1 MGMLLTW
8 RMSVSVGRFQ
18 LQFIVSGDKTCY
30 MNIYVMEVL
39 VNIVECYMP
48 VFKLISSVKVFPE
61 EYGDYDSTR
70 KQIIDTVEDVVRNSE
85 KISLSD
91 SELDAAFYSIVVML
105 DEVILCSELP
115 YRKEW
120 RDNLLQIKYFGHSTG
135 GVEFFNMLNKV
146 IGSGSQAAWVFLLC
160 LLLGFR
166 GKYSVSNDDEI
177 QDYISRLKKQCGLNI
192 RAEDKNK
199 IAFKQKKN
207 KSSWFN
213 FYLSLAGIIIIYFV
227 LLFMIY
233 VR

>member
-1 MGMLLTW
+1 
-8 RMSVSVGRFQ
+8 
-18 LQFIVSGDKTCY
+18 

-70 KQIIDTVEDVVRNSE
+70 KHIIDTVEDVVRNSD

-135 GVEFFNMLNKV
+135 GVEFFNILNK
-146 IGSGSQAAWVFLLC
+146 IIESGSQAGWVFLLC

-166 GKYSVSNDDEI
+166 GKYSASNNDEI
-177 QDYISRLKKQCGLNI
+177 NDYILRLKKQCGLNI
-192 RAEDKNK
+192 RVEEKNN
-199 IAFKQKKN
+199 IVFKQKKN
-207 KSSWFN
+207 KSSWFD
-213 FYLSLAGIIIIYFV
+213 FYLSLAGIIIIYFA
-227 LLFMIY
+227 LLFLIY

>member
-1 MGMLLTW
+1 M
-8 RMSVSVGRFQ
+8 
-18 LQFIVSGDKTCY
+18 
-30 MNIYVMEVL
+30 
-39 VNIVECYMP
+39 NIVECYMP
-48 VFKLISSVKVFPE
+48 VFKLISSIKVFPE
-61 EYGDYDSTR
+61 GYGDYDSTR
-70 KQIIDTVEDVVRNSE
+70 RHIIDTVEDVVRNSE

-146 IGSGSQAAWVFLLC
+146 IESGSQVGWVFLLC

-166 GKYSVSNDDEI
+166 GKYSVSNDDEVN
-177 QDYISRLKKQCGLNI
+177 DYISRLKKQYGSNLLTEEKKKI
-192 RAEDKNK
+192 TLKQRKNK
-199 IAFKQKKN
+199 P
-207 KSSWFN
+207 SWFN
-213 FYLSLAGIIIIYFV
+213 FYLSLSGIIIVYFV
-227 LLFMIY
+227 LLLVMY

>member
-1 MGMLLTW
+1 M
-8 RMSVSVGRFQ
+8 
-18 LQFIVSGDKTCY
+18 
-30 MNIYVMEVL
+30 
-39 VNIVECYMP
+39 NIVECYMP

-146 IGSGSQAAWVFLLC
+146 IESESQAAWVFLLC

-177 QDYISRLKKQCGLNI
+177 LDYISRLKKQCGLNI
-192 RAEDKNK
+192 RVEEKNK
-199 IAFKQKKN
+199 ISFKQKKN
-207 KSSWFN
+207 KLSWFN

-227 LLFMIY
+227 LLFVIY

>member
-1 MGMLLTW
+1 
-8 RMSVSVGRFQ
+8 
-18 LQFIVSGDKTCY
+18 

-61 EYGDYDSTR
+61 EYDDYDSTR
-70 KQIIDTVEDVVRNSE
+70 KHIIDTVEDVVRNSE

-91 SELDAAFYSIVVML
+91 SELDAAFYSIVVMF

-135 GVEFFNMLNKV
+135 GVEFFNILNKV
-146 IGSGSQAAWVFLLC
+146 IESGSQAGWVFLLC

-166 GKYSVSNDDEI
+166 GKYSVSNNDEVNN
-177 QDYISRLKKQCGLNI
+177 YISRLKKQYGLNLLT
-192 RAEDKNK
+192 EEKNK
-199 IAFKQKKN
+199 ITFKQKKN
-207 KSSWFN
+207 KSSWLN
-213 FYLSLAGIIIIYFV
+213 FYLSLTGIIIIYFA
-227 LLFMIY
+227 LLIVIY

>member
-1 MGMLLTW
+1 
-8 RMSVSVGRFQ
+8 
-18 LQFIVSGDKTCY
+18 
-30 MNIYVMEVL
+30 MEVL

-61 EYGDYDSTR
+61 EYGDYDSAR
-70 KQIIDTVEDVVRNSE
+70 KHIIDTVEDVVRNSE

-135 GVEFFNMLNKV
+135 GVEFFNILNKV
-146 IGSGSQAAWVFLLC
+146 IESGSQAGWVFLLC

-166 GKYSVSNDDEI
+166 GKYSVSNNDEVN
-177 QDYISRLKKQCGLNI
+177 DYISRLKKQYGLNLLT
-192 RAEDKNK
+192 EEKNK

-207 KSSWFN
+207 KSSWLN
-213 FYLSLAGIIIIYFV
+213 FYLSPASIIIIYFV
-227 LLFMIY
+227 LLFVIY

>member
-1 MGMLLTW
+1 
-8 RMSVSVGRFQ
+8 
-18 LQFIVSGDKTCY
+18 
-30 MNIYVMEVL
+30 MNIYFMEVL

-61 EYGDYDSTR
+61 EYGDYGSTR
-70 KQIIDTVEDVVRNSE
+70 KHIIDTVEDVVRNSD

-120 RDNLLQIKYFGHSTG
+120 RDNLLQVKYFGHSTG
-135 GVEFFNMLNKV
+135 GVEFFNMLNK
-146 IGSGSQAAWVFLLC
+146 IIESGSQAGWVFLLC

-166 GKYSVSNDDEI
+166 GKYSVSNNDEI
-177 QDYISRLKKQCGLNI
+177 NDYILRLKKQCGLNI
-192 RAEDKNK
+192 RVEEKNK

-207 KSSWFN
+207 KSSWFD
-213 FYLSLAGIIIIYFV
+213 FYLSLAGIIIIYFA
-227 LLFMIY
+227 LLFLIY

>member
-1 MGMLLTW
+1 
-8 RMSVSVGRFQ
+8 
-18 LQFIVSGDKTCY
+18 

-115 YRKEW
+115 YRKEFHW
-120 RDNLLQIKYFGHSTG
+120 R
-135 GVEFFNMLNKV
+135 
-146 IGSGSQAAWVFLLC
+146 C
-160 LLLGFR
+160 
-166 GKYSVSNDDEI
+166 
-177 QDYISRLKKQCGLNI
+177 
-192 RAEDKNK
+192 
-199 IAFKQKKN
+199 
-207 KSSWFN
+207 
-213 FYLSLAGIIIIYFV
+213 
-227 LLFMIY
+227 
-233 VR
+233 

>member
-1 MGMLLTW
+1 M
-8 RMSVSVGRFQ
+8 
-18 LQFIVSGDKTCY
+18 
-30 MNIYVMEVL
+30 
-39 VNIVECYMP
+39 NIVECYMP

-70 KQIIDTVEDVVRNSE
+70 KHIIDTVEDVVRNSD

-91 SELDAAFYSIVVML
+91 SERDAAFYSIVVML

-135 GVEFFNMLNKV
+135 GVEFFNMLNK
-146 IGSGSQAAWVFLLC
+146 IIESGSQAGWVFLLC

-166 GKYSVSNDDEI
+166 GKYSVSNNDEI
-177 QDYISRLKKQCGLNI
+177 NDYILRLKKQCGLNI
-192 RAEDKNK
+192 RVEEKNK
-199 IAFKQKKN
+199 IIFKQKKN
-207 KSSWFN
+207 KSSWFD
-213 FYLSLAGIIIIYFV
+213 FYLSLASIIIIYFA
-227 LLFMIY
+227 LLFLIY

>member
-1 MGMLLTW
+1 MSLTW
-8 RMSVSVGRFQ
+8 RISASVGRFQ

-70 KQIIDTVEDVVRNSE
+70 KHIIDTVEDVVRNSD

-135 GVEFFNMLNKV
+135 GVEFFNMLNK
-146 IGSGSQAAWVFLLC
+146 IIESGSQAGWVFLLC

-166 GKYSVSNDDEI
+166 GKYSVSNNDEI
-177 QDYISRLKKQCGLNI
+177 NDYILRLKKQCGLNI
-192 RAEDKNK
+192 RVEEKNK
-199 IAFKQKKN
+199 IVFKQKRN
-207 KSSWFN
+207 KSSWFY
-213 FYLSLAGIIIIYFV
+213 FYLSLAGIIIIYSA
-227 LLFMIY
+227 LLFLIY

>member
-1 MGMLLTW
+1 
-8 RMSVSVGRFQ
+8 MSVSVGRFQ

-146 IGSGSQAAWVFLLC
+146 IESGSQVAWVFLLC

-192 RAEDKNK
+192 RVEEKNK

-227 LLFMIY
+227 LLFVIY

>member
-1 MGMLLTW
+1 
-8 RMSVSVGRFQ
+8 MSVSVGRFQ
-18 LQFIVSGDKTCY
+18 LQFIVSGDKTFY

-146 IGSGSQAAWVFLLC
+146 IESGSQVAWVFLLC

-177 QDYISRLKKQCGLNI
+177 LDYISRLKKQCGLNI
-192 RAEDKNK
+192 RVEEKNK

-227 LLFMIY
+227 LLFVIY

>member
-1 MGMLLTW
+1 M
-8 RMSVSVGRFQ
+8 
-18 LQFIVSGDKTCY
+18 
-30 MNIYVMEVL
+30 
-39 VNIVECYMP
+39 NIVECYMP

-70 KQIIDTVEDVVRNSE
+70 KHIIDTVEDVVRNSD

-135 GVEFFNMLNKV
+135 GVEFFNMLNK
-146 IGSGSQAAWVFLLC
+146 IIESGSQAGWVFLLC

-166 GKYSVSNDDEI
+166 GKYSVSNNDEI
-177 QDYISRLKKQCGLNI
+177 NDYILRLKKQCGLNN
-192 RAEDKNK
+192 RVEEKNK
-199 IAFKQKKN
+199 IVFKQKKN
-207 KSSWFN
+207 KSSWFD
-213 FYLSLAGIIIIYFV
+213 FYLSLAGIITIYFA
-227 LLFMIY
+227 LLFLIY

>member
-1 MGMLLTW
+1 
-8 RMSVSVGRFQ
+8 
-18 LQFIVSGDKTCY
+18 
-30 MNIYVMEVL
+30 MNIYALEVL

-48 VFKLISSVKVFPE
+48 VFKLISSIKVFPE
-61 EYGDYDSTR
+61 GYGDYDSTR
-70 KQIIDTVEDVVRNSE
+70 RHIIDTVEDVVRNSE

-146 IGSGSQAAWVFLLC
+146 IESGSQVGWVFLLC

-166 GKYSVSNDDEI
+166 GKYSVSNDDEVN
-177 QDYISRLKKQCGLNI
+177 DYISRLKKQCGSNLLTEEKKKI
-192 RAEDKNK
+192 TLKQRKNK
-199 IAFKQKKN
+199 P
-207 KSSWFN
+207 SWFN
-213 FYLSLAGIIIIYFV
+213 FYLSLSGIIIVYFV
-227 LLFMIY
+227 LLLVMY
-233 VR
+233 VSIISYA

>member
-1 MGMLLTW
+1 M
-8 RMSVSVGRFQ
+8 V
-18 LQFIVSGDKTCY
+18 
-30 MNIYVMEVL
+30 VL

-70 KQIIDTVEDVVRNSE
+70 KHIIDTVEDVVRNSD

-135 GVEFFNMLNKV
+135 GVEFFNMLNK
-146 IGSGSQAAWVFLLC
+146 IIESGSQAGWVFLLC

-166 GKYSVSNDDEI
+166 GKYSVSNNDEI
-177 QDYISRLKKQCGLNI
+177 NDYILRLKKQCGLNN
-192 RAEDKNK
+192 RVEEKNK
-199 IAFKQKKN
+199 IVFKQKKN
-207 KSSWFN
+207 KSSWFD
-213 FYLSLAGIIIIYFV
+213 FYLSLAGIITIYFA
-227 LLFMIY
+227 LLFLIY

>member
-1 MGMLLTW
+1 
-8 RMSVSVGRFQ
+8 
-18 LQFIVSGDKTCY
+18 
-30 MNIYVMEVL
+30 MNIYALEVL

-48 VFKLISSVKVFPE
+48 VFKLISSIKVFTE
-61 EYGDYDSTR
+61 GYGEYDSTR
-70 KQIIDTVEDVVRNSE
+70 RHIIDTVEDVVRNSE

-146 IGSGSQAAWVFLLC
+146 IESGSQVGWVFLLC

-166 GKYSVSNDDEI
+166 GKYSVSNDDEVN
-177 QDYISRLKKQCGLNI
+177 DYISRLKKQCGSNLLTEEKKKI
-192 RAEDKNK
+192 TLKQRKNK
-199 IAFKQKKN
+199 P
-207 KSSWFN
+207 SWFN
-213 FYLSLAGIIIIYFV
+213 FYLSLWGIIIVYFV
-227 LLFMIY
+227 LLLVMY

>member
-1 MGMLLTW
+1 M
-8 RMSVSVGRFQ
+8 
-18 LQFIVSGDKTCY
+18 
-30 MNIYVMEVL
+30 
-39 VNIVECYMP
+39 NIVECYMP

-70 KQIIDTVEDVVRNSE
+70 KHIIDTVEDVVRNSD

-91 SELDAAFYSIVVML
+91 SERDAAFYSIVVML

-135 GVEFFNMLNKV
+135 GVEFFNMLNK
-146 IGSGSQAAWVFLLC
+146 IIESGSQAGWVFLLC

-166 GKYSVSNDDEI
+166 GKYSVSNNDEI
-177 QDYISRLKKQCGLNI
+177 NDYILRLKKQCGLNI
-192 RAEDKNK
+192 RVEEKNK
-199 IAFKQKKN
+199 IVFKQKKN
-207 KSSWFN
+207 KSSWFD
-213 FYLSLAGIIIIYFV
+213 FYLSLVGIIIIYFA
-227 LLFMIY
+227 LLFLIY

>member
-1 MGMLLTW
+1 M
-8 RMSVSVGRFQ
+8 
-18 LQFIVSGDKTCY
+18 
-30 MNIYVMEVL
+30 
-39 VNIVECYMP
+39 NIVECYMP

-70 KQIIDTVEDVVRNSE
+70 KHIIDTVEDVVRNSD

-135 GVEFFNMLNKV
+135 GVEFFNILNK
-146 IGSGSQAAWVFLLC
+146 IIESGSQAGWVFLLC

-166 GKYSVSNDDEI
+166 GKYSASNNDEI
-177 QDYISRLKKQCGLNI
+177 NDYILRLKKQCGLNI
-192 RAEDKNK
+192 RVEEKNN
-199 IAFKQKKN
+199 IVFKQKKN
-207 KSSWFN
+207 KSSWFD
-213 FYLSLAGIIIIYFV
+213 FYLSLAGIIIIYFA
-227 LLFMIY
+227 LLFLIY

>member
-1 MGMLLTW
+1 M
-8 RMSVSVGRFQ
+8 
-18 LQFIVSGDKTCY
+18 
-30 MNIYVMEVL
+30 
-39 VNIVECYMP
+39 NIVECYMP

-146 IGSGSQAAWVFLLC
+146 IESESQTAWVFLLC

-192 RAEDKNK
+192 RVEEKNK
-199 IAFKQKKN
+199 ISFKQKKN

-227 LLFMIY
+227 LLFVIY

>member
-1 MGMLLTW
+1 M
-8 RMSVSVGRFQ
+8 
-18 LQFIVSGDKTCY
+18 
-30 MNIYVMEVL
+30 
-39 VNIVECYMP
+39 NIVECYMP
-48 VFKLISSVKVFPE
+48 VFKLISSIKVFPE

-70 KQIIDTVEDVVRNSE
+70 KHIIDTVEDVVRKSE

-120 RDNLLQIKYFGHSTG
+120 QDNLLQIKYFGHSTG

-146 IGSGSQAAWVFLLC
+146 IEYGSQAGWVFLLC

-166 GKYSVSNDDEI
+166 GKYYVSNNDEI
-177 QDYISRLKKQCGLNI
+177 NDYISRLKKQCKLNLLV
-192 RAEDKNK
+192 EEKSK
-199 IAFKQKKN
+199 VLLKQKKN

-227 LLFMIY
+227 LLFVIY

>member
-1 MGMLLTW
+1 
-8 RMSVSVGRFQ
+8 
-18 LQFIVSGDKTCY
+18 
-30 MNIYVMEVL
+30 MEVL

-70 KQIIDTVEDVVRNSE
+70 KHIIDTVEDVVRNSD

-91 SELDAAFYSIVVML
+91 SERDAAFYSIVVML

-135 GVEFFNMLNKV
+135 GVEFFNMLNK
-146 IGSGSQAAWVFLLC
+146 IIESGSQAGWVFLLC

-166 GKYSVSNDDEI
+166 GKYSVSNNDEI
-177 QDYISRLKKQCGLNI
+177 NDYILRLKKQCGLNI
-192 RAEDKNK
+192 RAEEKNK
-199 IAFKQKKN
+199 IVFKQKKN
-207 KSSWFN
+207 KSSWFD
-213 FYLSLAGIIIIYFV
+213 FYLSLAGIIIIYFA
-227 LLFMIY
+227 LLFLIY

>member
-1 MGMLLTW
+1 
-8 RMSVSVGRFQ
+8 MSVSVGRFQ

-146 IGSGSQAAWVFLLC
+146 IESESQTAWVFLLC

-192 RAEDKNK
+192 RVEEKNK
-199 IAFKQKKN
+199 ISFKQKKN

-227 LLFMIY
+227 LLFVIY

>member
-1 MGMLLTW
+1 
-8 RMSVSVGRFQ
+8 
-18 LQFIVSGDKTCY
+18 

-146 IGSGSQAAWVFLLC
+146 IESESQTAWVFLLC

-192 RAEDKNK
+192 RVEEKNK
-199 IAFKQKKN
+199 ISFKQKKN

-227 LLFMIY
+227 LLFVIY

>member
-1 MGMLLTW
+1 
-8 RMSVSVGRFQ
+8 
-18 LQFIVSGDKTCY
+18 
-30 MNIYVMEVL
+30 MNIYALEVL
-39 VNIVECYMP
+39 VNIVDCYMP
-48 VFKLISSVKVFPE
+48 VFKLISSIKVFPE
-61 EYGDYDSTR
+61 GYGDYDSTR
-70 KQIIDTVEDVVRNSE
+70 RHIIDTVEDVVRNSE

-146 IGSGSQAAWVFLLC
+146 IESGSQVGWVFLLC

-166 GKYSVSNDDEI
+166 GKYSVSNDDEVN
-177 QDYISRLKKQCGLNI
+177 DYISRLKKQCGSNLLTEEKKKI
-192 RAEDKNK
+192 TLKQRKNK
-199 IAFKQKKN
+199 P
-207 KSSWFN
+207 SWFN
-213 FYLSLAGIIIIYFV
+213 FYLSLSGIIIVYFV
-227 LLFMIY
+227 LLLVMY

>member
-1 MGMLLTW
+1 
-8 RMSVSVGRFQ
+8 
-18 LQFIVSGDKTCY
+18 

-70 KQIIDTVEDVVRNSE
+70 KHIIDTVEDVVRNSD

-91 SELDAAFYSIVVML
+91 SERDAAFYSIVVML

-135 GVEFFNMLNKV
+135 GVEFFNMLNK
-146 IGSGSQAAWVFLLC
+146 IIESGSQAGWVFLLC

-166 GKYSVSNDDEI
+166 GKYSVSNNDEI
-177 QDYISRLKKQCGLNI
+177 NDYILRLKKQCGLNI
-192 RAEDKNK
+192 RIEEKNK
-199 IAFKQKKN
+199 IVFKQKKN
-207 KSSWFN
+207 KSSWFD
-213 FYLSLAGIIIIYFV
+213 FYLSLAGIIIIYFA
-227 LLFMIY
+227 LLFLIY

>member
-1 MGMLLTW
+1 MSLTW
-8 RMSVSVGRFQ
+8 RISALVGRFQ
-18 LQFIVSGDKTCY
+18 LQFIVSGDKACY

-70 KQIIDTVEDVVRNSE
+70 KHIIDTVEDVVRNSD

-91 SELDAAFYSIVVML
+91 SERDAAFYSIVVML

-135 GVEFFNMLNKV
+135 GVEFFNMLNK
-146 IGSGSQAAWVFLLC
+146 IIESGSQAGWVFLLC

-166 GKYSVSNDDEI
+166 GKYSVSNNDEI
-177 QDYISRLKKQCGLNI
+177 NDYILRLKKQCGLNI
-192 RAEDKNK
+192 RVEEKNK
-199 IAFKQKKN
+199 IVFKQKKN
-207 KSSWFN
+207 KSSWFV
-213 FYLSLAGIIIIYFV
+213 FYLSLAGIIIIYFA
-227 LLFMIY
+227 LLFLIY

>member
-1 MGMLLTW
+1 M
-8 RMSVSVGRFQ
+8 
-18 LQFIVSGDKTCY
+18 
-30 MNIYVMEVL
+30 
-39 VNIVECYMP
+39 NIVECYMP

-146 IGSGSQAAWVFLLC
+146 IESESQVAWVFLLC

-177 QDYISRLKKQCGLNI
+177 QGYISRLKKQCGLNI
-192 RAEDKNK
+192 RVEEKNK
-199 IAFKQKKN
+199 ISFKQKKN